1 MGTTEESSDARGRM
15 PVDFDMERPAT
26 GRETRA
32 REASEAVG
40 EVAEKRF
47 EQFRIDARDF
57 LSPRGR
63 SGTTGTSIEQ
73 ANASLADAMEIVN
86 RSFPE
91 RGASGQLINAISSVV
106 IPVRQSLLWRLLPT
120 GLLISLVL
128 LGVLATAISGAL
140 PGFVDSLVWRRPS
153 SFAVP

>member
-1 MGTTEESSDARGRM
+1 M
-15 PVDFDMERPAT
+15 
-26 GRETRA
+26 
-32 REASEAVG
+32 
-40 EVAEKRF
+40 
-47 EQFRIDARDF
+47 
-57 LSPRGR
+57 
-63 SGTTGTSIEQ
+63 
-73 ANASLADAMEIVN
+73 
-86 RSFPE
+86 
-91 RGASGQLINAISSVV
+91 INAISSVV